1 MVMFQERTMRNDG
14 SAESLKSQEHN
25 KGVKHLCD
33 MGITKVPQK
42 YVLPALERPNNSITS
57 KPYDV
62 TNLKLP
68 VIDFAQLHGPKH
80 EQVITSLAH
89 ACQNYGF
96 FQVINHGISS
106 DVTSK
111 MIDVARRFFELPLKE
126 REKYMSTDIHS
137 LVRYGTSFN
146 QMKDGV
152 FCWRDFLKLICTPDA
167 HSHWPSCPDFREIGV
182 GYAIETKLLFQMLM
196 EAILESLGFGAAK
209 THNKTPKTKQESGN
223 DNQGNREEDYE
234 DIKKDIE
241 DGSQLMV
248 VNCYPPCPEPELT
261 FGMPP
266 HSDYGFLTLL
276 LQDEVEGLQILHKD
290 RWVTIEPHPQSF
302 VVNIGDHLEIFSNGR
317 YKSVMH
323 RVLANSRKSRISVA
337 SLHSL
342 PFTTMIRPWPNLINE
357 ENPKRYKDTDFSD
370 FVQYITTCDSKH
382 KNFLESRKMTHIIPN
397 ESLSQHN

>member
-1 MVMFQERTMRNDG
+1 MVMFQAMALRDDQ
-14 SAESLKSQEHN
+14 SESLKEQEHN
-25 KGVKHLCD
+25 KGVKHLCE
-33 MGITKVPQK
+33 MGIIKVPKK
-42 YVLPALERPNNSITS
+42 YILPTLERPDNSITTELH
-57 KPYDV
+57 DV

-68 VIDFAQLHGPKH
+68 VIDFAELHGPNH

-89 ACQNYGF
+89 ACQHYGF

-106 DVTSK
+106 DVLSE

-126 REKYMSTDIHS
+126 REKYMSTDVHS

-152 FCWRDFLKLICTPDA
+152 LCWRDFLKLVCTTEA
-167 HSHWPSCPDFREIGV
+167 HSQWPSSPSDFREMGV
-182 GYAIETKLLFQMLM
+182 GYARETQMLFQSLM
-196 EAILESLGFGAAK
+196 EAILESLGLEEK
-209 THNKTPKTKQESGN
+209 NTHNKTPKTNQESGN
-223 DNQGNREEDYE
+223 DNREENYDI
-234 DIKKDIE
+234 IKKDIG

-290 RWVTIEPHPQSF
+290 HWVTIKPHPQSF
-302 VVNIGDHLEIFSNGR
+302 VVNIGDHLEILSNGR

-323 RVLANSRKSRISVA
+323 RVLANSKKSRISVA

-342 PFTTMIRPWPNLINE
+342 AFTAVIRPWPMLIND
-357 ENPKRYKDTDFSD
+357 ENPKRYKDTDFAD

-382 KNFLESRKMTHIIPN
+382 KNFLESRKLTHIYT
-397 ESLSQHN
+397 